1 MPFETVEASLNETD
15 LTALLGSRLC
25 HDLISPIG
33 AIANGLEL
41 LTMSCATQGPEI
53 ELIEQSVAAANARVK
68 FFRVAFGQSSEQQQ
82 LGQPEIASLLAGISA
97 QGRLRL
103 HWEIS
108 GDHARGLVKLAFL
121 SILCL
126 ETVLPY
132 GGTITVRDCGGR
144 WEIGAQSEKARGDA
158 RLFSTLDGAHIDV
171 TPAQVQFALLPRLAA
186 RLGLGLDWALTETGG
201 VIRF

>member
-1 MPFETVEASLNETD
+1 MPFETVEASLPEAD
-15 LTALLGSRLC
+15 LTGLLGSRLC

-33 AIANGLEL
+33 AIGNGLEL

-53 ELIEQSVAAANARVK
+53 ELIAQSVAAANARVK
-68 FFRVAFGQSSEQQQ
+68 FFRVAFGQSGEQQQ
-82 LGQPEIASLLAGISA
+82 LGQPEIATLLAGISA

-103 HWEIS
+103 QWEIV
-108 GDHARGLVKLAFL
+108 GDHARARVKLAFL

-132 GGTITVRDCGGR
+132 GGTITVRDHDGG
-144 WEIGAQSEKARGDA
+144 WEIAAHSEKARGDA
-158 RLFSTLDGAHIDV
+158 RLFSALDGASIEV
-171 TPAQVQFALLPRLAA
+171 TPARVQFALLPRMAT
-186 RLGLGLDWALTETGG
+186 RLGLGLDWALTDQGG